1 MMAALFWLGLVNIFL
16 RSSMGVMAP
25 ELAAELALS
34 PTMLGMIASA
44 FFLSYAVFQIPT
56 GMLLDRFGPRIVIS
70 GLFVLTVLGT
80 LLFASATNSTM
91 MLLSR
96 VLMGLGCAGIF
107 SGAFMLIGR
116 FYPSDKFTVIGGT
129 LNSFAMMGTFLAT
142 IPLAYLVTTIGWR
155 QSFYLIAIAV
165 AVIVL
170 LAAVSIRNWPADGA
184 SEGIS
189 GSEESLVQIFKGVGE
204 VFRTPGVL
212 GIATGGLS
220 LSSGGTI
227 LGIWGGPY
235 LNDVHGLSETGR
247 GEVLLFLALAG
258 VIAHYIFGRLARI
271 LDSLK
276 KLVLGGTTAIILIMG
291 TLALWPSPPLWAVTA
306 LFAALGLACGFPTI
320 VLAHGRALMPA
331 HLIGR
336 GMTTV
341 NTGVMVSIALMQ
353 IAVGAIIGTTSI
365 EGEAVDDGSYRLA
378 FGFMALMAVVTW
390 FCYFRVKDCP
400 PSDQ

>member
-25 ELAAELALS
+25 ELAAELALT
-34 PTMLGMIASA
+34 PTMLGLIASA
-44 FFLSYAVFQIPT
+44 FFLSYAIFQIPT

-70 GLFVLTVLGT
+70 GLFILTVLGT
-80 LLFASATNSTM
+80 LLFASATNSTV
-91 MLLSR
+91 MLVSR
-96 VLMGLGCAGIF
+96 VMMGLGCAGIF

-142 IPLAYLVTTIGWR
+142 FPLAYLVTAIGWR
-155 QSFYLIAIAV
+155 ESFYMIAIAV
-165 AVIVL
+165 AFFVL
-170 LAAVSIRNWPADGA
+170 LAAISIRNWPND
-184 SEGIS
+184 SVVEKVS
-189 GSEESLVQIFKGVGE
+189 GNKESFTQIFKGVGE

-227 LGIWGGPY
+227 LGVWGGPY

-247 GEVLLFLALAG
+247 GEVLLFMALAG
-258 VIAHYIFGRLARI
+258 VVAHYMFGRLARA

-276 KLVLGGTTAIILIMG
+276 LLVLGGTTMIIIIMV
-291 TLALWPSPPLWAVTA
+291 TFALWPTPPLWAVTV
-306 LFAALGLACGFPTI
+306 LFAALGLSCGFPTI
-320 VLAHGRALMPA
+320 LLAHGRSLMPA

-341 NTGVMVSIALMQ
+341 NTGVMISIALMQ
-353 IAVGAIIGTTSI
+353 IAVGAIIGATITD
-365 EGEAVDDGSYRLA
+365 GAVGADVGYRMA

-390 FCYFRVKDCP
+390 VFYSRVHDCP
-400 PSDQ
+400 PSEQ